1 MEIYTT
7 TQTVKKCPYSS
18 HVLIPP
24 NDVHKATFFV
34 LSFVEKGEATIEFYN
49 KEDSEK
55 KTVTVI
61 ENTCFFSYPF
71 VAIRFINYSKDL
83 SYRNIIVSER
93 VMMDCC
99 NFFQEGLYDELLNLE
114 YPPVFHISPP
124 SIIYFAEC
132 ASALEGAK
140 KSDKKDIAHRSLV
153 CSLLNQYL
161 VSKSINNIFP
171 KWINGFLRNLE
182 DEDFLSKSVEEMVRT
197 TNYSHGYVNREFKR
211 YIGCS
216 IKQFIIRKKLDRA
229 TVLLT
234 TTDSSIEDIADI
246 LNFGNASNLIIIFK
260 KRYGLT
266 PAKYRKLYGSSI
278 QIDVYQ
284 EWGDIIYPDK

>member
-1 MEIYTT
+1 MEIYTI
-7 TQTVKKCPYSS
+7 TQTIKKCPYSS

-24 NDVHKATFFV
+24 TDIHKATFFV
-34 LSFVEKGEATIEFYN
+34 ISLIEKGEATIEFFD
-49 KEDSEK
+49 KEDNKK
-55 KTVTVI
+55 KTVNVV
-61 ENTCFFSYPF
+61 ENTCFFTYPF
-71 VAIRFINYSKDL
+71 VAIKYINYSKDL
-83 SYRNIIVSER
+83 SYRNIIVTER

-99 NFFQEGLYDELLNLE
+99 NFLNEGLYDELLNLE

-124 SIIYFAEC
+124 SVIYFAEC

-140 KSDKKDIAHRSLV
+140 KNEKKDAAHKSLV

-161 VSKSINNIFP
+161 VSKTQNNIFP

-182 DEDFLSKSVEEMVRT
+182 DEEFISKSVEEMVRT

-234 TTDSSIEDIADI
+234 TTDASIEEISDT
-246 LNFGNASNLIIIFK
+246 LKFGNASNLIIIFK

-266 PAKYRKLYGSSI
+266 PAKYRKQYGSSI